1 MDVFKFRIQVDGQ
14 DDFVRELEIK
24 SDQTFK
30 DLHEFIVK
38 SLKFSGNELA
48 SFYLSNDEWEKL
60 TEITLIDM
68 SGEVDKDLGD
78 DDVIHTIFL
87 MDQIR
92 LDEFIKTVD
101 QKLVYEYDFLQ
112 LRTFFIELVD
122 ITPVNTK
129 MNYPRMTLSRGI
141 LKTAENLV
149 IEKNPD
155 KLKEELLKEFNA
167 MVNGDLEEDNLHDDD
182 Y

>member
-38 SLKFSGNELA
+38 SLKFSGKELA

-68 SGEVDKDLGD
+68 SGEVDMELGE
-78 DDVIHTIFL
+78 DDVVHTIFL
-87 MDQIR
+87 MDQIK
-92 LDEFIKTVD
+92 LDAFIKTVD

-129 MNYPRMTLSRGI
+129 TNYPRITLSKGTLR
-141 LKTAENLV
+141 TVETLV

-167 MVNGDLEEDNLHDDD
+167 MVNGDIDEDNLHDDD